1 MIEVSAATE
10 EPDCASFHWT
20 LGYGKDV
27 ERLACSTKPNSDQT
41 GGLPYDLTL
50 QLWVLQSAKP
60 GEFFSLRFR
69 EVVIPPNVRMDIWA
83 TWDDSIE
90 FEVRK
95 NDDLAISNSTSAA
108 VYMPLIMILTA
119 TVSYLVAILI

>member
-1 MIEVSAATE
+1 MIEISAATE

-20 LGYGKDV
+20 LGYGRGV
-27 ERLACSTKPNSDQT
+27 EQLACFTEPARSSD
-41 GGLPYDLTL
+41 GLPYDLTL

-60 GEFFSLRFR
+60 GENFSLRFR

-83 TWDDSIE
+83 IWDDSIG

-95 NDDLAISNSTSAA
+95 NDDLAVSSAA
-108 VYMPLIMILTA
+108 VYVPLIMILTA
-119 TVSYLVAILI
+119 TVSYVLTILL